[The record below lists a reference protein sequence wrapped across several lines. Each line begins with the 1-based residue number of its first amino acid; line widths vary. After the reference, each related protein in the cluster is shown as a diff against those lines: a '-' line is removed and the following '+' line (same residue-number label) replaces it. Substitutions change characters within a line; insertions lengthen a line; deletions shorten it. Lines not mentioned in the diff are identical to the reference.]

1 MDTKV
6 SLSEAYETLVQG
18 YRKLKSIEL
27 IRELRHL
34 TKHEGEVQ
42 NKADIVM
49 RKSVVTE
56 LLHLLEEFCFEAFFR
71 HRESKKNNSRIF
83 GLFGDHMLW
92 ML

>member
-56 LLHLLEEFCFEAFFR
+56 LLHERLNPVFFVDTLR
-71 HRESKKNNSRIF
+71 SLGIRQTTKMKSHE
-83 GLFGDHMLW
+83 
-92 ML
+92 

>member
-1 MDTKV
+1 MDAKV
-6 SLSEAYETLVQG
+6 TLTEAYETLVEG

-42 NKADIVM
+42 NKADIVI

-56 LLHLLEEFCFEAFFR
+56 LLHERLNPVFFVDTLR
-71 HRESKKNNSRIF
+71 SLDIRQTTKMKSHE
-83 GLFGDHMLW
+83 
-92 ML
+92 

>member
-1 MDTKV
+1 MDAKV
-6 SLSEAYETLVQG
+6 SLTEAYETLVEG

-56 LLHLLEEFCFEAFFR
+56 LLHERLNPVFFVDTLR
-71 HRESKKNNSRIF
+71 SLDIRQTTKMKSHE
-83 GLFGDHMLW
+83 
-92 ML
+92 

>member
-1 MDTKV
+1 MDAKV
-6 SLSEAYETLVQG
+6 TLSEAYETLVEG

-56 LLHLLEEFCFEAFFR
+56 LLHERLNPVFFVDTLR
-71 HRESKKNNSRIF
+71 SLDIRQTTKMKSHE
-83 GLFGDHMLW
+83 
-92 ML
+92 

>member
-56 LLHLLEEFCFEAFFR
+56 LLHERLNPVFFVDTLR
-71 HRESKKNNSRIF
+71 SLDIRQTTKMKSHE
-83 GLFGDHMLW
+83 
-92 ML
+92 